1 MRELDEL
8 LKAPLPPVPDG
19 HFSARVMRAIA
30 LERLRRQGATAALV
44 FACLLPV
51 VPALPLQQIG
61 MTLGTL
67 LPHLASS
74 VAVQIA
80 AAAVILSV
88 IAERAYAKR

>member
-8 LKAPLPPVPDG
+8 LTAPLPPIADG

-30 LERLRRQGATAALV
+30 WEKLRRQGATAALV

-51 VPALPLQQIG
+51 VLALPLQQIG

-67 LPHLASS
+67 LPHLAAST
-74 VAVQIA
+74 AVQIA
-80 AAAVILSV
+80 AAAVVLTV
-88 IAERAYAKR
+88 IADRVYSRS